1 MICLTQRLYSIEDRK
16 IEGLKQQ
23 LLFQLSHATSVQI
36 NIHEKLCNHQNGLE
50 LAR

>member
-23 LLFQLSHATSVQI
+23 LLFQLSQI
-36 NIHEKLCNHQNGLE
+36 MQSSEGVIVGLLEK
-50 LAR
+50 AS